1 MGAIYATCTP
11 VSVVF
16 VGLKR
21 KVHTDIS
28 LVCPSDSVALLLWG
42 FRQLSRLDC
51 GSAIGRGK

>member
-1 MGAIYATCTP
+1 MGAIYATCGP

-21 KVHTDIS
+21 KVHTNTS

-42 FRQLSRLDC
+42 WQLEDEVM
-51 GSAIGRGK
+51 GNV